1 MQTLFLAQLVVPL
14 ALLCWLVLLPL
25 RSMLGLA
32 LQSASTALVLFAAAI
47 TGVWLF
53 PPWWAPYAY
62 GVLLLIA
69 LIVAYQR
76 RGMPRLP
83 CSMLEWTFCVF
94 FGAVGAFAAHE
105 TAYALSGYATPDT
118 PLVDLAFPLESGTY
132 LIVNGGNDF
141 RINAHMK
148 TLDATVPRFRAW
160 RGQSYGVDIVKID
173 GYGLRANG
181 LQPAE
186 PGAYRVYGA
195 KVLAPC
201 AGEIVSAIDSL
212 PDMQVPET
220 DRTHMAGNH
229 VLLRCDD
236 VDILLAHFRP
246 GSLKATLG
254 TRVGAG
260 DHLAAVGNSGNSA
273 EPHLHIH
280 AQKYGTVNEP
290 MSGEPLP
297 MRFNDRY
304 LVRNDRVSVP

>member
-14 ALLCWLVLLPL
+14 ALLCWLVLLPS

-32 LQSASTALVLFAAAI
+32 LQSASTALALFAAAI

-62 GVLLLIA
+62 GVLFLIA
-69 LIVAYQR
+69 LFVAHQR
-76 RGMPRLP
+76 RGMARLP
-83 CSMLEWTFCVF
+83 CSTLEWSFCVL

-118 PLVDLAFPLESGTY
+118 PVVDLAFPLESGTY

-148 TLDATVPRFRAW
+148 TLDATVPRFRVW

-181 LQPAE
+181 LQPTE
-186 PGAYRVYGA
+186 PGAYRVYDA

-229 VLLRCDD
+229 VLLRCDG

-246 GSLKATLG
+246 GSLKVTAG
-254 TRVGAG
+254 IRVGAG
-260 DHLAAVGNSGNSA
+260 DRLAAVGNSGNSA

-280 AQKYGTVNEP
+280 AQKPGTLNEP
-290 MSGEPLP
+290 MSGDPLP
-297 MRFNDRY
+297 MRFNNRY